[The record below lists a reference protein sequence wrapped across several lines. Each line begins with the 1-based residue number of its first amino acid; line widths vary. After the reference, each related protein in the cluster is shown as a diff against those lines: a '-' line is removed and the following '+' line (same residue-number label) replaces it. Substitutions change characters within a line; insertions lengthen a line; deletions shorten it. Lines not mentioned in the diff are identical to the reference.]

1 MGRWHPAPADDGGWG
16 TFALLTAHWVKPF
29 LLSAYPSLDFL
40 TLGLRVQPE
49 DGMEMLSLEA
59 PSWARVCE

>member
-1 MGRWHPAPADDGGWG
+1 MFAP
-16 TFALLTAHWVKPF
+16 LTAHWVKPF